1 MPWLLLE
8 SSENVVIL
16 RIQFNFVLINVVK
29 QIISTKNLCNLHKLV
44 RVTVPVEEGL
54 LSEDHGSEHGS
65 QAPHVEAVIV
75 LLEIDQEFWSLKIAR
90 GHANVVFSTGVIKLG
105 QAPIDE
111 TQLKTVSKLYVRG
124 VMPD

>member
-16 RIQFNFVLINVVK
+16 CIQFDFVLINVVK

-44 RVTVPVEEGL
+44 RVTVPMEERL
-54 LSEDHGSEHGS
+54 LSEDHGSEHSS
-65 QAPHVEAVIV
+65 QAPHVETVIV
-75 LLEIDQEFWSLKIAR
+75 LLEIDQKFWTLKIAR
-90 GHANVVFSTGVIKLG
+90 GHTNVVFGTGVIKFG

-124 VMPD
+124 MMPD